1 MKTLHFILAILAGA
15 FFFQAC
21 DNFDEDERRT
31 LVVGETDE
39 MAEITAVQSERA
51 VLLEDFT
58 GWNCPNCPQG
68 ANILSSLKSTY
79 GERVVIAAVHTG
91 AFARPNEENNNLDLR
106 TPYGDEL
113 RTQFSIT
120 SFPRLLINRQ
130 SVEQLGNWEAK
141 TEEVLQSAP
150 HKLNLSLGAKLSGS
164 RVIVSVL
171 AEAVENIENNLTVT
185 LYLTESGINGKQNDE
200 NTITDYVFNHVLR
213 SNPHINLPL
222 STEPM
227 ANGDKIE
234 KSYSFDLSKTNV
246 VKPENCS
253 VVVIAADS
261 ESGAV
266 VQVNEIELD

>member
-1 MKTLHFILAILAGA
+1 MKTLRFILAILSGA
-15 FFFQAC
+15 FFFQTC
-21 DNFDEDERRT
+21 DNFDEQERLT
-31 LVVGETDE
+31 LLVGETDE
-39 MAEITAVQSERA
+39 RAEITVVQSKQA

-79 GERVVIAAVHTG
+79 GERVVVAAVHTNP
-91 AFARPNEENNNLDLR
+91 FARPSEENNNLDLR

-113 RTQFSIT
+113 RAQFGIM

-130 SVEQLGNWEAK
+130 FVEQLGDWETK
-141 TEEVLQSAP
+141 TEELLQSAP
-150 HKLNLSLGAKLSGS
+150 HKLNLSLGAKISGG

-171 AEAVENIENNLTVT
+171 AEAVENIRNNLTIT
-185 LYLTESGINGKQNDE
+185 LYLTESGIEGKQNDD
-200 NTITDYVFNHVLR
+200 NTITDYIFNHVLR
-213 SNPHINLPL
+213 SNPRANLPL
-222 STEPM
+222 TTNPM
-227 ANGDKIE
+227 AKGDKVE
-234 KSYSFDLSKTNV
+234 KSYFFDLSKTNV
-246 VKPENCS
+246 VKPESCA